1 MNSKNNKEPPSLF
14 DDVSLFADSQK
25 TSENPVDTHN
35 GLTGAGPLTELLD
48 SNFMQYATYVIGSR
62 AIPAVEDGLK
72 PVQRRI
78 LHALW
83 EIDTGKLMK
92 LPRAVGRV
100 MCYHP
105 HGDQSIGPALVVLVN
120 KLWGKGKGYVVE
132 GQGNYGNLYTGADAA
147 APRYLECRLTKLAK
161 EQLYN
166 PKTTEYVPSY
176 DGENKEPIFLPC
188 KLPLLLMMGA
198 EGVAVGL
205 STSILPHNFPEL
217 LEAEIAILRKKPVSL
232 LPDFQLGGVM
242 DASEYDDGLG
252 RVKVR
257 AVIEKGPKN
266 TLVIRELPWGETTES
281 LIESIRQAVEKK
293 HLQIR
298 NIQNLTSQSVEIVL
312 SLNPGAEASKVLE
325 GLYAFTNCQKSIAS
339 RPVVLKG
346 GRPVEMRV
354 SEILRFNVER
364 LVGLIK
370 KEHEIRLQELDELY
384 HSKTLDQ
391 IFVEERIYK
400 LIEEEETEETVE
412 KAVMEGFKPF
422 LRRVRRQQ
430 ITSEDVKRLLDIK
443 IRRISR
449 FDINKNRDELREIEM
464 KEAETKDALAHLT
477 AHVIAYLKGLIKEYG
492 KKYPR
497 CTKAAE
503 APFEK
508 VDMRAITAEDLTIRY
523 DRENHFIGCA
533 IKGGDELFK
542 CSGLDRIVCV
552 WKDGRYRMLAPPD
565 KFFVDV
571 NFERVI
577 PYDREKEFT
586 MVYEE
591 PIYGHTYIKRFKMGG
606 MILNKDYRLAPPK
619 SKILLLTDGCPEKVY
634 MKFRRVKNQRVHQA
648 FFDPREV
655 TLRGASARGIQMT
668 TKSISCISSSHPAW
682 WDDSESR
689 AVDCF

>member
-1 MNSKNNKEPPSLF
+1 
-14 DDVSLFADSQK
+14 
-25 TSENPVDTHN
+25 
-35 GLTGAGPLTELLD
+35 
-48 SNFMQYATYVIGSR
+48 
-62 AIPAVEDGLK
+62 
-72 PVQRRI
+72 
-78 LHALW
+78 
-83 EIDTGKLMK
+83 
-92 LPRAVGRV
+92 
-100 MCYHP
+100 
-105 HGDQSIGPALVVLVN
+105 
-120 KLWGKGKGYVVE
+120 
-132 GQGNYGNLYTGADAA
+132 
-147 APRYLECRLTKLAK
+147 
-161 EQLYN
+161 
-166 PKTTEYVPSY
+166 
-176 DGENKEPIFLPC
+176 

-217 LEAEIAILRKKPVSL
+217 LEAEIAVLRKKPVSL

-266 TLVIRELPWGETTES
+266 ALVIRELPWGETTES

-325 GLYAFTNCQKSIAS
+325 GLYAFTNCQKNIAS

-354 SEILRFNVER
+354 SEILRFNVKR

-400 LIEEEETEETVE
+400 LIEDEETEETVE

-422 LRRVRRQQ
+422 LRRIRRRQ

-464 KEAETKDALAHLT
+464 KEAETKEALAHLT

-497 CTKAAE
+497 CTKVAE

-508 VDMRAITAEDLTIRY
+508 VDMRAITAEDLSIRH

-571 NFERVI
+571 DLERVM
-577 PYDREKEFT
+577 PYDREKDFT

-591 PIYGHTYIKRFKMGG
+591 PLYGHTYIKRFKMGG

-619 SKILLLTDGCPEKVY
+619 SKLLLLTEGCPEKVY
-634 MKFRRVKNQRVHQA
+634 MKFRRIKNQRVHQA

-655 TLRGASARGIQMT
+655 TVRGASARGIQMT
-668 TKSISCISSSHPAW
+668 TKSISRISSSHPAW
-682 WDDSESR
+682 WDDGEGG
-689 AVDCF
+689 AVAMF